1 LKKDGG
7 VFKEKNRRAGRE
19 LLGIMTKD
27 PKQRPLVYRKA
38 IFGLTGTP
46 LLDSTSRV
54 IELASLIGAT
64 YVLGLSSHWRKM
76 ERDSS
81 RDIFLQFYLEPKQ
94 SRETRRNLYKQCQD
108 YIDTACCRNKVG
120 DEMIGITLRQVTN
133 VRIAFREKHIGRETQ
148 KSKLTAT
155 ILLYSI
161 LIRIADG
168 QHDRRREQ
176 RLFKEPEWHPARQE
190 EFCNYT
196 K

>member
-120 DEMIGITLRQVTN
+120 DEMIGITLRQFTN
-133 VRIAFREKHIGRETQ
+133 VSIAFREKHIGRETR

-155 ILLYSI
+155 ILLYST
-161 LIRIADG
+161 LTRIADG
-168 QHDRRREQ
+168 QHD
-176 RLFKEPEWHPARQE
+176 
-190 EFCNYT
+190 
-196 K
+196 